1 MTRVINLVH
10 IMCSAIIKP
19 SGLIIQNSKNHLCL
33 VIQTLWSSL
42 VTGMKRWDLRERG
55 HPSTHDASMENYHP
69 AGKVSEMEGKE
80 AALLQ
85 NWGGGGWGGRWKG
98 RLGRSP
104 PEVTSSVGDEGGLF
118 FPKEQW
124 VTFVVTS
131 AVKLTPVPVKIIYK
145 GCKTMVW
152 FAAATATM
160 YGRCF
165 LVFFSFHSNRQ
176 KMTKMTTSGLTDR
189 TTKLLSSFWTWLH
202 YPLLTLT
209 SKVNMN

>member
-19 SGLIIQNSKNHLCL
+19 SVLIIQNSKNHLCL
-33 VIQTLWSSL
+33 VIQILWSSL

-85 NWGGGGWGGRWKG
+85 NWRTGGWEGGEGRWG
-98 RLGRSP
+98 QLGRFP
-104 PEVTSSVGDEGGLF
+104 PEVTSLVGDEGGLF

-124 VTFVVTS
+124 VTFVITS
-131 AVKLTPVPVKIIYK
+131 AVKLTPVPVKIIYM
-145 GCKTMVW
+145 GCKTTVW
-152 FAAATATM
+152 FTAATATT

-165 LVFFSFHSNRQ
+165 LVLFLFIGTGRRWPRWHLQ
-176 KMTKMTTSGLTDR
+176 G
-189 TTKLLSSFWTWLH
+189 
-202 YPLLTLT
+202 
-209 SKVNMN
+209 